1 MVKEQLLPK
10 WLITDGYTLYQ
21 KGEVVTNIFSGE
33 SYELN
38 AVELS
43 MYDFIMGTQHLLEI
57 APHVMNKRRLAQ
69 FRKGLK
75 WFRRNNADAYMVLLN

>member
-10 WLITDGYTLYQ
+10 WFTNQSYTLYE
-21 KGEVVTNIFSGE
+21 KGDRVTNIFSGE

-43 MYDFIMGTQHLLEI
+43 MYDFIMGTQYLLEV
-57 APHVMNKRRLAQ
+57 APHVMNKKRMAQ
-69 FRKGLK
+69 FRKGLE
-75 WFRRNNADAYMVLLN
+75 WFRRNNVDAYMVLLD

>member
-10 WLITDGYTLYQ
+10 WFIAEGYTLYK

-43 MYDFIMGTQHLLEI
+43 MYDFIMGTQYLLEI
-57 APHVMNKRRLAQ
+57 APHVMNKNRIAQ
-69 FRKGLK
+69 FRKALD
-75 WFRRNNADAYMVLLN
+75 WFRHNNADAYMALLD